1 MPEAVIIA
9 GCNGAG
15 KTTFARQLLPSL
27 YPGLA
32 FFNVD
37 EISREEDPPRH
48 PVRAGKELMARLANA
63 VRTRQSFVI
72 ETTLSSR
79 FYERQIQTWRDSGYL
94 VVLHFIGLATADMAV
109 RRVAERV
116 AAGGHDVPET
126 DIRRRFT
133 RGRAL
138 FNSRYKEIVDEW
150 YLWESNEEG
159 MRFVNR
165 STG

>member
-37 EISREEDPPRH
+37 EISREEDPPMH
-48 PVRAGKELMARLANA
+48 PVRAGRELMARLAAA
-63 VRTRQSFVI
+63 VRKQESFVV

-79 FYERQIQTWRDSGYL
+79 FYERQIRAWKNSDYF
-94 VVLHFIGLATADMAV
+94 VALHFIELATADLAI

-116 AAGGHDVPET
+116 AAGGHDVPEA
-126 DIRRRFT
+126 DIRRRFA

-138 FNSRYKEIVDEW
+138 FNTRYKELVDEW
-150 YLWESNEEG
+150 YLWESSLEG
-159 MRFVNR
+159 MRYVYR
-165 STG
+165 STK

>member
-27 YPGLA
+27 YPGLE

-37 EISREEDPPRH
+37 EISREVDPPQH
-48 PVRAGKELMARLANA
+48 PVRAGRELMARLDTA
-63 VRTRQSFVI
+63 VRRKQSFVV

-79 FYERQIQTWRDSGYL
+79 FYERQIRTWRNSGYL
-94 VVLHFIGLATADMAV
+94 VTLHFIELATADMAV

-116 AAGGHDVPET
+116 AAGGHDVPEA
-126 DIRRRFT
+126 DVRRRFT
-133 RGRAL
+133 RGRVL
-138 FNSRYKEIVDEW
+138 FKTRYEEIVDEW
-150 YLWESNEEG
+150 YLWESGVEG
-159 MRFVNR
+159 MRFVKR
-165 STG
+165 SSR